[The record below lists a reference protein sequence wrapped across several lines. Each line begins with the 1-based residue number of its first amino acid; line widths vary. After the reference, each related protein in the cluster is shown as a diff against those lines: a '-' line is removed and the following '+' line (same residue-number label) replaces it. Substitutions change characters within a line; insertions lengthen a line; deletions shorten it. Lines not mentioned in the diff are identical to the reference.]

1 MEEYLE
7 YAPFVL
13 FLLLALGG
21 SLLKKYI
28 EKQQAEKN
36 AAGRQAP
43 GAGQKPAAGQ
53 SAGGRPVS
61 DGREAERR
69 IQARPQEPVPPE
81 QTIAPPRPGPGPRPT
96 PAAPRRQ
103 EPPGVAVARQ
113 AIRQKAQRRRAPAR
127 AARGRAAP
135 APAEEQPEKASVG
148 TLDDRHLESPGTGMV
163 SALRGS
169 VLHPATERPAAA
181 PSVAPRPAAGFLGTM
196 LRGRNVAR
204 AIVLS
209 EILGPPKGFQ
219 DL

>member
-7 YAPFVL
+7 FAPFVL

-21 SLLKKYI
+21 GLLKKYI
-28 EKQQAEKN
+28 EKQQAEKD
-36 AAGRQAP
+36 AAGRQAQGTAAKP
-43 GAGQKPAAGQ
+43 TRPTPAG
-53 SAGGRPVS
+53 
-61 DGREAERR
+61 ERR
-69 IQARPQEPVPPE
+69 IQARPQEPVSLQ
-81 QTIAPPRPGPGPRPT
+81 QTIAPPRPGPRPT

-113 AIRQKAQRRRAPAR
+113 AIRQKAQRRGAPAR

-135 APAEEQPEKASVG
+135 GPAEEQPEKASVG
-148 TLDDRHLESPGTGMV
+148 TLDERHLGSPGTGMV
-163 SALRGS
+163 LALRGR

-181 PSVAPRPAAGFLGTM
+181 PSVAARPAAGFLGTM
-196 LRGRNVAR
+196 LHGRNVAR